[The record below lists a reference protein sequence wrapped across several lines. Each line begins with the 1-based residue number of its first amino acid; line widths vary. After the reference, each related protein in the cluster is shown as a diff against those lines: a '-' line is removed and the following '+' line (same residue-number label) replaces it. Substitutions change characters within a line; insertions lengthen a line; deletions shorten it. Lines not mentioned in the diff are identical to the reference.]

1 MAGTETGLLCHLSPE
16 QLQKKRKQLSEKNE
30 LEPRQKKKKDHTGDM
45 ESMSW
50 DKVGLKR
57 EVEGYEDNQI
67 FSWRD
72 LAIRYNVCN
81 KAGEVAKNGGQIV
94 KEWLLSQKVDLAR
107 FSEKQKCSS
116 VPITRKQKRRGPG
129 GDITLP
135 VEIHPEAPK
144 QKLAEKLR
152 SGEYSIGE
160 IIVPKKVQNYIL
172 Y

>member
-1 MAGTETGLLCHLSPE
+1 MAGRETGLLCRLSPE
-16 QLQKKRKQLSEKNE
+16 QLQKKENNCQKKNE

-81 KAGEVAKNGGQIV
+81 KSGEKAKNGGQIV

-116 VPITRKQKRRGPG
+116 VPITRKRKHRGPG
-129 GDITLP
+129 GEITMP
-135 VEIHPEAPK
+135 VEIHPEALK